1 MNSRER
7 VLSLLEGKPVDRPP
21 CMPITMQFAADLIP
35 APYRQYETD
44 YRTLAEGQL
53 RVAEQF
59 DFDYVNTMSDPAREA
74 SDCGASVEFFENS
87 PAALNHDDAL
97 LADKLALLPLRMP
110 DPSTAPRMLN
120 GLNAVAMLREKVGH
134 EKVVEG
140 WIEGPC
146 AEGAD
151 LRGLNTLMLDFYDD
165 PQFVRDLFE
174 WVTELEIRFAREQIR
189 AGADIIGIGDAA
201 ASLVGPEIYEEF
213 VWPYEKRLIDSIH
226 AVGGKA
232 RLHICGN
239 IRFALP
245 LIGQLHA
252 DIIDVD
258 YPAPLAEARARMG
271 NNQTLLGN
279 LNPVTIVRNGNPE
292 LISGTLA
299 RCQAE
304 AGQRYIVAAGCEIPR
319 DTPHENVRAFG
330 DYACTHRPAYQK
342 EPCDASS

>member
-7 VLSLLEGKPVDRPP
+7 VLALLNGEPVDRPP
-21 CMPITMQFAADLIP
+21 CMPITMQFAADLIGM
-35 APYRQYETD
+35 PYRQYETD
-44 YRTLAEGQL
+44 FRTLAEGQL

-74 SDCGASVEFFENS
+74 ADCGASVEFFENS

-97 LADKLALLPLRMP
+97 LADKSALARLQMP
-110 DPSTAPRMLN
+110 DPTTAPRMLN
-120 GLNAVAMLREKVGH
+120 GLKAIALLKERIGAEKI
-134 EKVVEG
+134 VEG

-174 WVTELEIRFAREQIR
+174 WVIELELRFAREQIR

-213 VWPYEKRLIDSIH
+213 VWPHEKRLIDGIR
-226 AVGGKA
+226 ALGGRT

-239 IRFALP
+239 IRLALP
-245 LIGQLHA
+245 VIGKLGA
-252 DIIDVD
+252 DIVDVD
-258 YPAPLAEARARMG
+258 YPAPISEARRQTGA
-271 NNQTLLGN
+271 NQTLLGN
-279 LNPVTIVRNGNPE
+279 LNPVTVVRNGTPE
-292 LISGTLA
+292 TVAENLA
-299 RCQAE
+299 RCQSE
-304 AGQRYIVAAGCEIPR
+304 AGERYIIGAGCEIPR
-319 DTPHENVRAFG
+319 DTPHENVRAFA
-330 DYACTHRPAYQK
+330 DYASGHRQAYNT
-342 EPCDASS
+342 ESCNA

>member
-7 VLSLLEGKPVDRPP
+7 ILCLVEGKPVDRAP
-21 CMPITMQFAADLIP
+21 CMPITMQFAADLIQ
-35 APYRQYETD
+35 APYRKYELD
-44 YRTLAEGQL
+44 YRTLAEGQM
-53 RVAEQF
+53 RVAERF

-74 SDCGASVEFFENS
+74 SDCGAAVEFFENS

-97 LADKLALLPLRMP
+97 LADKSALLRLLMP
-110 DPSTAPRMLN
+110 NSSTAPRMLN
-120 GLNAVAMLREKVGH
+120 ALKAVAFLNEKIGD
-134 EKVVEG
+134 EKIVEG

-174 WVTELEIRFAREQIR
+174 WVTQLGISFAREQIR

-226 AVGGKA
+226 ALGGKA
-232 RLHICGN
+232 RLHICGD

-245 LIGQLHA
+245 LIGKLNA
-252 DIIDVD
+252 DIVDVD
-258 YPAPLAEARARMG
+258 YPAPLAEARG
-271 NNQTLLGN
+271 KTGENQTLLGN
-279 LNPVTIVRNGNPE
+279 LNPVTVVRNGNPE
-292 LISGTLA
+292 LIAAALA
-299 RCQAE
+299 RCHDE
-304 AGQRYIVAAGCEIPR
+304 TGQRYIVGAGCEIPR
-319 DTPHENVRAFG
+319 DTPHENVRAFA
-330 DYACTHRPAYQK
+330 DYAR
-342 EPCDASS
+342 ASSGPNQKAPCHASR

>member
-1 MNSRER
+1 MTSRER

-21 CMPITMQFAADLIP
+21 CMPITMQFAADLIN

-53 RVAEQF
+53 RVAEEF
-59 DFDYVNTMSDPAREA
+59 VLDYVNTMSDPAREA
-74 SDCGASVEFFENS
+74 SDCGAAVEFFENS
-87 PAALNHDDAL
+87 PGALNHDDAL
-97 LADKLALLPLRMP
+97 LSDKSTLLRLEMP
-110 DPSTAPRMLN
+110 DPITAPRMLN
-120 GLNAVAMLREKVGH
+120 GLKAVALLKRRIGKEKI
-134 EKVVEG
+134 VEG

-174 WVTELEIRFAREQIR
+174 WVTELGLRFAREQIR

-213 VWPYEKRLIDSIH
+213 IWPYEKRLIDGIH
-226 AVGGKA
+226 QAGGKT

-245 LIGQLHA
+245 LIGKLGA
-252 DIIDVD
+252 DIVDVD
-258 YPAPLAEARARMG
+258 YLAPMAEARVKAG
-271 NNQTLLGN
+271 DNQILLGN
-279 LNPVTIVRNGNPE
+279 LNPVTVVRNGNPE
-292 LISGTLA
+292 LITQNLA

-304 AGQRYIVAAGCEIPR
+304 AGERYIIGAGCEIPR
-319 DTPHENVRAFG
+319 DTPHENFGAFS
-330 DYACTHRPAYQK
+330 DYACTHRPAHGK
-342 EPCDASS
+342 EQRYAAA